1 MKTNYIISISFYHI
15 ISHRIVS
22 YHIRSYLGNQFG
34 SPKHGV
40 VWWGKWNL
48 KHDLK
53 PLDFTSTPFLD
64 KHSDKPKNWKLE
76 FWNVLNPFWIFWISH
91 VGCLSNYVKC
101 KKCSTEAPR
110 HSQLE
115 QMPLSTPPLSGHQT
129 TIIRTIANKW
139 TSSCGKKTCNV
150 NVRL

>member
-1 MKTNYIISISFYHI
+1 MKTHDIISISLYHI

-34 SPKHGV
+34 SPKHGI

-76 FWNVLNPFWIFWISH
+76 FWNVLNPFCFFWLSH

-101 KKCSTEAPR
+101 KKCPLKRQDTLSWNKCLY
-110 HSQLE
+110 QLLRFW
-115 QMPLSTPPLSGHQT
+115 PGHQT
-129 TIIRTIANKW
+129 TIIRTTANKW
-139 TSSCGKKTCNV
+139 TSSCGKKNM
-150 NVRL
+150 